1 MALLHLGT
9 AGSIKLISSLMYA
22 LYKTSI
28 KYWLELVLRWNKVGN
43 PVTESW
49 WACCFCWFQA
59 MSVIGDRRSREQKAK
74 QERWEVTHSDMW
86 WSKLRDVEHQMW
98 PEVQTWWLLHRF
110 APCREKELAKVTIKK
125 EDVELIVSSTLF
137 SCLLFYL
144 KSDALRCHALLLP
157 GRCRRWR
164 SRGPWQSAVW
174 GNTWG
179 TWWKLW
185 WLWPTERGRCSHS
198 GLLHF
203 IMTTHV
209 NWTLWWNVLS
219 PNPLPPPFFNF

>member
-1 MALLHLGT
+1 
-9 AGSIKLISSLMYA
+9 
-22 LYKTSI
+22 
-28 KYWLELVLRWNKVGN
+28 
-43 PVTESW
+43 
-49 WACCFCWFQA
+49 

-74 QERWEVTHSDMW
+74 QERWELTHSDMW
-86 WSKLRDVEHQMW
+86 WSKLRDGEHQMW
-98 PEVQTWWLLHRF
+98 PEVQTWWLLHRCF
-110 APCREKELAKVTIKK
+110 LQRKRVGQSHHQEGGRWAHRKFHTVFMSSILLKN
-125 EDVELIVSSTLF
+125 DV
-137 SCLLFYL
+137 
-144 KSDALRCHALLLP
+144 LRCHALLLP

-164 SRGPWQSAVW
+164 SPGPWQSAVW

-209 NWTLWWNVLS
+209 NWTLWWNICHLS